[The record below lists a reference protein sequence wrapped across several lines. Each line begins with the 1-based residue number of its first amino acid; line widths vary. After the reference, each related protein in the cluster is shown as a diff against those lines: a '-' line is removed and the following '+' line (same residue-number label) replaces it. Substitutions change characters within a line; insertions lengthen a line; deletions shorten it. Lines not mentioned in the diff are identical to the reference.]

1 MREPGPTVSAPTLS
15 TTPHHT
21 PQSLWKSPGVHR
33 LLSRIQR
40 EGRLTDAEEAP
51 KSAPGRP
58 NVPGKTLQ
66 TPSRSERQSASRDSR
81 KLTRQRPETLP
92 SGDSL
97 HPETQTVPSQTQTL
111 PSERR
116 RLRQQR
122 DVCTEWEEWFV
133 LEDSAAHPSLP
144 SINHHVRS
152 FYQPQTI
159 GGTQRD
165 AYVVTHTHSNTY
177 GTSSQRPAHPAPTN
191 LPLALPRSRSLSQSA
206 APVRRPRSALDN
218 STIPN
223 CPIATT
229 TVSRLAR
236 RAIGP
241 APGAGRPRRAPP
253 DVTARCGA
261 TVRTVGS

>member
-1 MREPGPTVSAPTLS
+1 MHRNTDTEQSQTEPARPPPNRRFPVCSQLMREPGPTVSAPTLS

-66 TPSRSERQSASRDSR
+66 TPSRSERQSASRDRR

-97 HPETQTVPSQTQTL
+97 HSETQTVPSQTQTL

-144 SINHHVRS
+144 SVN
-152 FYQPQTI
+152 Q
-159 GGTQRD
+159 
-165 AYVVTHTHSNTY
+165 
-177 GTSSQRPAHPAPTN
+177 SSRQIILPAPNNWWHPAEHLRCHAHTQQHLWN
-191 LPLALPRSRSLSQSA
+191 LFPA
-206 APVRRPRSALDN
+206 A
-218 STIPN
+218 STPS
-223 CPIATT
+223 T
-229 TVSRLAR
+229 
-236 RAIGP
+236 
-241 APGAGRPRRAPP
+241 
-253 DVTARCGA
+253 D
-261 TVRTVGS
+261 